1 MRRRRCK
8 AGEGLGV
15 AVELVGKVSCAGVLL
30 IDQDRRWRGSE
41 AVAAAGEL
49 CAEL

>member
-1 MRRRRCK
+1 MRWRRCK

-15 AVELVGKVSCAGVLL
+15 AVELVGEVRCAGVIL
-30 IDQDRRWRGSE
+30 IGRERKWRGSE

-49 CAEL
+49 CDEL